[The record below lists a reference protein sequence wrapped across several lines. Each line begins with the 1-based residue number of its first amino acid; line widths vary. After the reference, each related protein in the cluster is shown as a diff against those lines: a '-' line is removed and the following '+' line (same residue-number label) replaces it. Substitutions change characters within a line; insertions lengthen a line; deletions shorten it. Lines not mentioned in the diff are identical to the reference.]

1 MPIIRV
7 PQLQKQIEVP
17 VGTNLMKALQSAQ
30 IPVASS
36 CLGDGVCAKCRVR
49 VSRPEAL
56 SKPNSTEEFL
66 QQKFKLQPLQRISC
80 QSEVQDDIEVETT
93 YW

>member
-17 VGTNLMKALQSAQ
+17 VGTNLMKALQGAQ

-49 VSRPEAL
+49 VSHPEAL
-56 SKPNSTEEFL
+56 SKPNATEEFL

-80 QSEVQDDIEVETT
+80 QSEVQDDIEVETS